1 MKPTLDI
8 SCARVIHTRFS
19 IAVTTEPSFISE
31 VVLAV
36 VASLNV
42 LFQVRTSTRALV

>member
-8 SCARVIHTRFS
+8 SCARVINTRFS
-19 IAVTTEPSFISE
+19 IAMTTEPNFISE

-36 VASLNV
+36 VARLNV
-42 LFQVRTSTRALV
+42 LFQVPTSTQVLA